1 MTAYADVRE
10 TPPALFAAQNA
21 RFDFT
26 LDACASHGNA
36 KCPQYFTE
44 EGLWRKSTNTLAM
57 LSKDNGLTGTW
68 AGERVWC
75 NPPYS
80 DIGAWLMK
88 AWESQAESVCML
100 VPATRTEQAWWQ
112 DGVEPFRD
120 GKAEDLTELGWT
132 SLQVE
137 FLRERQHFLE
147 DGHPIWRKNK
157 DGSLWLNAKGEKQR
171 SSPKFGCCL
180 LLWS

>member
-1 MTAYADVRE
+1 MTADADVRE
-10 TPPALFAAQNA
+10 TPPALFKAQDA
-21 RFDFT
+21 RFHFT
-26 LDACASHGNA
+26 LDACAT
-36 KCPQYFTE
+36 Y
-44 EGLWRKSTNTLAM
+44 TNTKCDRFFGYGAGGIFT
-57 LSKDNGLTGTW
+57 DGLTGSW

-180 LLWS
+180 LIWT